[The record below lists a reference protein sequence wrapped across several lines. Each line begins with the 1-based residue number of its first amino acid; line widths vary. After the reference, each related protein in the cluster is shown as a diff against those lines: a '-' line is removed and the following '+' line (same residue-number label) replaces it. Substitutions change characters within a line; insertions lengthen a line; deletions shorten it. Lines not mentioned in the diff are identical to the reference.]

1 MTPLRDYDA
10 WHRAYDDPDSGLS
23 WRLRTVQDWIGRA
36 LDEQAGPFRVISV
49 CAGDG
54 RDLFGALT
62 GRDDADR
69 VSATLI
75 ELSEVIADRAERN
88 ATESEAAVDLRRADA
103 GLSDSYTGLAPAEL
117 VLLVGIFG
125 NISEDDIRA
134 TIAWTPRLCAP
145 GATVIWSR
153 GREGGDL
160 NPEIRSWFRGAG
172 FTETGYAELDSDR
185 LPALGVVRYDGGRSD
200 PVQPGERLFTF
211 VR

>member
-160 NPEIRSWFRGAG
+160 NPRDPIVVSWCRVHRDRLRGA
-172 FTETGYAELDSDR
+172 R
-185 LPALGVVRYDGGRSD
+185 LRPLAGAGRG
-200 PVQPGERLFTF
+200 PV
-211 VR
+211 